1 MKDPRHN
8 LRAAMAAA
16 EELSMFEDRHYK
28 LAAERVVGLASASA
42 DNMTLEKVRGAF
54 DGAHTCMAGAQ
65 DGGDARHS
73 GRGTRRF
80 REAPRPHLKA
90 SI

>member
-42 DNMTLEKVRGAF
+42 DNMTLEKVRGACVT
-54 DGAHTCMAGAQ
+54 AHTHAWRARRKGGTQ
-65 DGGDARHS
+65 DTVGGGHGGIES
-73 GRGTRRF
+73 RRD
-80 REAPRPHLKA
+80 L
-90 SI
+90 I